1 MRYFMTQNL
10 PEKQTQNNQIVEK
23 SRNEGLIPHEPE
35 GGTYKVSGKD
45 APTSKQVQLWA
56 NEQAIS
62 VKILEVGKNDEM
74 AWARMQ
80 AINNETGQTVEDEVI
95 LRYEDIQERKM
106 IDLVDKSIKNAPRN
120 AKKTPLIKDLSN
132 PLLVNEEGK
141 VVANLTPRGIIHMK
155 KQMVNFKYTAER
167 TAQTMATRRVQDKIL
182 NREWRTKE
190 ERQAEEEER
199 NMVQES
205 IENEK
210 RPPVKETPDPQNEKS
225 DLQDEKQEKEKQQK
239 REKKESKTTK
249 QKTATDDEN
258 GVKRIRTFTKK
269 PQEQMKKK
277 SEKPETKTKTEEH
290 PHQEEQTQQVK
301 TEVQGNEIID
311 QSKWDE
317 LQKLNP
323 MALVDRLIAIYKDTG
338 KKPTKSMIQKNLDHL
353 QDQKMIDSP
362 KHMIC
367 TDYLKE
373 LKL

>member
-1 MRYFMTQNL
+1 MTQNSL
-10 PEKQTQNNQIVEK
+10 KKQTQNNQIVKNEDVK
-23 SRNEGLIPHEPE
+23 SRNEGLIPHKPE

-74 AWARMQ
+74 AWARMK

-120 AKKTPLIKDLSN
+120 AKKTPLIQDLSN

-141 VVANLTPRGIIHMK
+141 VVANLTTRGILHMK
-155 KQMVNFKYTAER
+155 KQMVNFRYTAER

-190 ERQAEEEER
+190 ERQAEDAER
-199 NMVQES
+199 NMVKES

-225 DLQDEKQEKEKQQK
+225 DLQDEKQEKEKPQK
-239 REKKESKTTK
+239 KEKKESKTTK
-249 QKTATDDEN
+249 QKTAPDDEK
-258 GVKRIRTFTKK
+258 GVKRVRTFTKK
-269 PQEQMKKK
+269 QQEQMKKK
-277 SEKPETKTKTEEH
+277 SEKPETKTKTEEQ
-290 PHQEEQTQQVK
+290 PHQEEPTQPVK

-311 QSKWDE
+311 QSKWDD

-338 KKPTKSMIQKNLDHL
+338 KKPTKSVIQKSLDYM
-353 QDQKMIDSP
+353 QDQKMIESP

-367 TDYLKE
+367 TDYLQD

>member
-1 MRYFMTQNL
+1 MTQNL
-10 PEKQTQNNQIVEK
+10 PEQRKQNKGIAKKEDVK
-23 SRNEGLIPHEPE
+23 SSNEGLIPHKPE

-74 AWARMQ
+74 AWARMK

-141 VVANLTPRGIIHMK
+141 VVANLTTRGIIHMK
-155 KQMVNFKYTAER
+155 KQMVNFRYTAER

-190 ERQAEEEER
+190 ERQAEDAER
-199 NMVQES
+199 NMVEES
-205 IENEK
+205 IANER
-210 RPPVKETPDPQNEKS
+210 RPPVKEEEEKPREKK
-225 DLQDEKQEKEKQQK
+225 DKQDEPKKQEKKGKKAKKQ
-239 REKKESKTTK
+239 EKKETKKEAPDEQKRVEGVRIFSKKQQEELKQRK
-249 QKTATDDEN
+249 QKAKT
-258 GVKRIRTFTKK
+258 
-269 PQEQMKKK
+269 
-277 SEKPETKTKTEEH
+277 ETKTGKQPHENDEE
-290 PHQEEQTQQVK
+290 TSDK
-301 TEVQGNEIID
+301 TEVNANEIID
-311 QSKWDE
+311 QADGEE
-317 LQKLNP
+317 LGKLNP
-323 MALVDRLIAIYKDTG
+323 MSLVDRLIAKYKDSG
-338 KKPTKSMIQKNLDHL
+338 QKPTKSVIQKSLDYM
-353 QDQKMIDSP
+353 QNQKMIEGT

-367 TDYLKE
+367 SDYLSD
-373 LKL
+373 LNL